1 MHYEYYAHSVHLL
14 YIQLVTKPYTYGFL
28 LQAASRV
35 ALSRSED
42 ICDQVAWA
50 MLASSML
57 INHT

>member
-35 ALSRSED
+35 ALCHCED
-42 ICDQVAWA
+42 ICEIKLLRQC
-50 MLASSML
+50 
-57 INHT
+57 